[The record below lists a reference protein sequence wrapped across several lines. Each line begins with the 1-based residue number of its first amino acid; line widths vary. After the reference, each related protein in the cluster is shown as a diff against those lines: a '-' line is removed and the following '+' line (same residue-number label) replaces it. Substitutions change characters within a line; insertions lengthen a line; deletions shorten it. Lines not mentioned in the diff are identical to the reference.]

1 MSGWTTD
8 LLTGLA
14 GVLQAVGVGVWRPD
28 GPAYTAGETGI
39 VIGAMPPLPERI
51 VVLAHYPVDDHVALT
66 HVIAGIQVRTRAGP
80 TPVDVQDLDD
90 EVYDALQGL
99 AQTTFGLAHVKQC
112 YRRSSAALGQTR
124 DGRDLWERTSNY
136 YLDAVHAT
144 THRPI

>member
-14 GVLQAVGVGVWRPD
+14 EVLADARVGVWRPD
-28 GPAYTAGETGI
+28 GPAYTSGETGI
-39 VIGAMPPLPERI
+39 VIGAMPPQPDQI
-51 VVLAHYPVDDHVALT
+51 VALAHYPVEDHVALT
-66 HVIAGIQVRTRAGP
+66 HVIAGVQVRTRAGP
-80 TPVDVQDLDD
+80 TPTDVQDLDD
-90 EVYDALQGL
+90 EVFDTLQGF

-112 YRRSSAALGQTR
+112 YRRSSTALGQAR